1 MTKDLGDRPTLV
13 ESDGHTAEVGLHQ
26 DRADLPHEGL
36 DLYGVLEEAYR
47 MAAAWQGVSWA
58 RGTCGDQLKRA
69 LSGALLRYTE
79 GYYADGGNQTTLWK
93 SARASCGEAATAVQ
107 ILAMDGS
114 VPQNDAI
121 HARDLLSRAM
131 RMFTRLLRPL

>member
-1 MTKDLGDRPTLV
+1 MTTDRPILV
-13 ESDGHTAEVGLHQ
+13 DSDGSSAAVVEPQH

-58 RGTCGDQLKRA
+58 RGTLGDQLKRA

-79 GYYADGGNQTTLWK
+79 GYYADGGNKTTLWK

-107 ILAMDGS
+107 ILGIDGS
-114 VPQNDAI
+114 VPRNDAI
-121 HARDLLSRAM
+121 RVRELLSRAM